1 MTLTAKTDSFTNIN
15 RLVFVEKPE
24 FLLCPLRAE
33 FLRIIY
39 MNISTQ
45 GRTMALAVSRR
56 PLMSKVRIL
65 SHISPCEICGGHSGT
80 GKGFSLSTSIFPWQF
95 KFTNIL
101 YSSSSTNDSYIKEE
115 QANPGNF
122 PKKAILIRK
131 SGRFVLGDSF
141 AFSVCK
147 GLNHGFPTRGPRG
160 RTCKLCIYYKN

>member
-1 MTLTAKTDSFTNIN
+1 MILTAKTDSFTNIN

-80 GKGFSLSTSIFPWQF
+80 GKGFSLSTSIFPCQF

-122 PKKAILIRK
+122 PKKAMLIRK
-131 SGRFVLGDSF
+131 SG
-141 AFSVCK
+141 
-147 GLNHGFPTRGPRG
+147 GL
-160 RTCKLCIYYKN
+160 Y